1 MGEEFRDF
9 GERAERGDNLMS
21 TSVLVT
27 GGAGFIGSH
36 LCEEFVERG
45 NYVICA
51 DNLYT
56 GAKKNVAR
64 LMGKENFK
72 LVECDVRDKN
82 KLKGIFKEESP
93 DIVYHLAAV
102 VGVKR
107 TLENP
112 KEVLDVNI
120 TGTENV
126 LEVAL
131 NSDCKKV
138 VNISSSEVYGN
149 PVEIPEREESAK
161 NVELPYA
168 IAKLLGEKYAE
179 IYYEKYGLK
188 TTSLRLFNVYGP
200 RQEATPYGFVVGI
213 FIKRVLQNKAPIIY
227 GDGFQTRDFTY
238 IYDCIAPM
246 IIAGEKG
253 VADGKVFNIAAGKPV
268 TILDLAEDIIE
279 LCSKHLEPIFEPER
293 EFEIRHRFADI
304 SKMRTILG
312 YKPKYGLRDGLKQ
325 TMEWYKQ
332 TK

>member
-1 MGEEFRDF
+1 M
-9 GERAERGDNLMS
+9 LK
-21 TSVLVT
+21 SVLVT

-36 LCEEFVERG
+36 LCERLVEKG
-45 NYVICA
+45 SYVICV

-56 GAKKNVAR
+56 GSKKNIAS
-64 LMGKENFK
+64 LLTKENFK
-72 LVECDVRDKN
+72 FIECDVRDRDR
-82 KLKGIFKEESP
+82 LIEIFKEETP

-120 TGTENV
+120 KGTENV
-126 LEVAL
+126 LEAAL
-131 NSDCKKV
+131 NSGCKKV

-149 PVEIPEREESAK
+149 PIEIPEREDSPK

-168 IAKLLGEKYAE
+168 IAKLIGEKYAE
-179 IYYEKYGLK
+179 IYYKKYGLK

-200 RQEATPYGFVVGI
+200 RQDATPYGFVVGI
-213 FIKRVLQNKAPIIY
+213 FIKRVLQNKPPIIY

-238 IYDCIAPM
+238 IDDCITPM
-246 IIAGEKG
+246 IIAGEKEA
-253 VADGKVFNIAAGKPV
+253 ADGKVFNIAAGKPI
-268 TILDLAEDIIE
+268 TILDLAELIIE
-279 LCSKHLEPIFEPER
+279 LCGKNLQPIFEKER

-312 YKPKYGLRDGLKQ
+312 YKPKYDLREGLKQ
-325 TMEWYKQ
+325 TIRWYKQ
-332 TK
+332 NKA